1 MRIDIEIGLSD
12 KNGVPFGNKDSRY
25 LDFLEKLGFE
35 VGGFKITDTTGY
47 YLNEKK
53 QLIQESSVTI
63 TIFLD
68 KEEKIESIKKILKEF
83 LKETNQESAILVKDL
98 LESELVTQ

>member
-1 MRIDIEIGLSD
+1 MRIDLEIGLSD
-12 KNGVPFGNKDSRY
+12 RNGVPFDNQDPSY
-25 LDFLEKLGFE
+25 LNFLKKLGFE

-53 QLIQESSVTI
+53 QLIQESSITI
-63 TIFLD
+63 TVFLE

-98 LESELVTQ
+98 LKFELVKA